1 MVDIQSGRLDI
12 HKDSKP
18 DHLLNLMT
26 TVGLS
31 LPRARIYLEL
41 VKIKESTAGDL
52 CRATGVKDSRI
63 YHILT
68 ELEQL
73 GLIMVQTSTPKLYTV
88 VPLKE
93 GLDNLRERLENEFN
107 QKKEAIKE
115 LNLRLTPLF
124 ESIVSIPSTIALIIK
139 GRKNIINKIHY
150 ELPRAENEILI
161 RFPNYQL
168 FFNFEPI
175 LLELQKR
182 GVRINAGMCKMSVKD
197 LREKSDRIPEL
208 PLTICQKCCD
218 CFYLM
223 VDQNY
228 LLSVSN
234 WNSPN
239 VYAIWTSDTS
249 LINITTF
256 FSNSNVVPQKDE
268 TNNET

>member
-1 MVDIQSGRLDI
+1 MVDIQSSRSNI
-12 HKDSKP
+12 HKDSNP
-18 DHLLNLMT
+18 EHLLNLMT

-31 LPRARIYLEL
+31 LPQARIYLKL

-73 GLIMVQTSTPKLYTV
+73 GLLMVQTSTPKLYMV
-88 VPLKE
+88 IPLKE
-93 GLDNLRERLENEFN
+93 GLQNLQERLDNDFN
-107 QKKEAIKE
+107 LKKEAIKE

-150 ELPRAENEILI
+150 ELPRAEKEILI
-161 RFPNYQL
+161 RFPSYKL
-168 FFNFEPI
+168 YFDFEPI
-175 LLELQKR
+175 LLELQKS
-182 GVRINAGMCKMSVKD
+182 GVRINAGMCKMSIKY
-197 LREKSDRIPEL
+197 LREESTRIPEL
-208 PLTICQKCCD
+208 PLTVCQRCCD
-218 CFYLM
+218 CFYLL
-223 VDQNY
+223 VDNNY

-234 WNSPN
+234 WNSSN

-256 FSNSNVVPQKDE
+256 FSNSNVVPQKNE
-268 TNNET
+268 SNNEL